1 MFLICVFGF
10 FLCGVILLDQMDL
23 DQDDYFY
30 INFIIVFGVFVFK
43 FQEYNIVIEVFNLVM
58 DINGIDFLFYS
69 EIKMFFEF
77 FVVVV
82 KVNVGCVYF
91 ILR

>member
-1 MFLICVFGF
+1 MCVFGF

-43 FQEYNIVIEVFNLVM
+43 FQEYNMVIEVFKLVM
-58 DINGIDFLFYS
+58 SNSIGK
-69 EIKMFFEF
+69 IKVDFEF

-82 KVNVGCVYF
+82 KVNLGCVYL